1 MPETIYCWRCRL
13 DIPMLTESEWAIL
26 SPHLSNALERIKSY
40 RQQHNCSLQEAL
52 EKGLGASLDVYERLT
67 GFKETNPNALWHH
80 RRSIYGPPC
89 PSCGKPFRTPQARFC
104 AMCSAERLRDTTGN
118 G

>member
-1 MPETIYCWRCRL
+1 MPETIFCWRCRI
-13 DIPMLTESEWAIL
+13 DVPMLTEVEWAEL
-26 SPHLSNALERIKSY
+26 SPHLNERVAQIQDY
-40 RQQHNCSLQEAL
+40 RRQHDCSLKEAL
-52 EKGLGASLDVYERLT
+52 KQGLGDALKVYERLT

-104 AMCSAERLRDTTGN
+104 AACSFERTSDATG
-118 G
+118 GT